1 MILPA
6 LIGIPLAAGLAA
18 WLAGRAGSGW
28 PRWVA
33 LAGLILNLALSLTLL
48 PLGTGLT
55 VFDHPWIPG
64 LGIRFHLAADGLS
77 LVLILLTHF
86 LGLVAVSCSWTE
98 ISERTGFFFFNL
110 MAVLAGIIGVFT
122 AYDLFLF
129 YFFWELMM
137 VPMFLM
143 IAIWGHARRIYAAI
157 KFFLFTQVS
166 GLLMLAAIVGLY
178 LVHGRITGEYTFD
191 YTALLGTPLP
201 AGAGRW
207 LMGGFLIAFAVKLP
221 AFPVH
226 SWLPD
231 AHTEAPTAGSV
242 ILAGLLL
249 KTGAYGMLRFVI
261 PLFPEAARAFAP
273 AAMTLAVIA
282 ILYGAWLAF
291 SQTDIKRLVAY
302 TSISHMG
309 FVLLAVFAWNAL
321 ALQGAVIQ
329 IVCHGVS
336 TGALFVLA
344 GILQERLQ
352 TREMGQMGGLWTA
365 APRMGAM
372 ALVFAL
378 ASLGLP
384 GMGNFIGEFL
394 ILLGAYAVNPWAA
407 ALAAL
412 GLVGATVYALWMVQQ
427 AFHGAGGDRRSIR
440 DLTAREIAPLAAM
453 LLVLLWLGF
462 YPRPVFR
469 MAGPALHRLE
479 HYAPVMR
486 MSDKTAGLS
495 ATNENHRPVFQ
506 AGAP

>member
-18 WLAGRAGSGW
+18 WLASRAGSGW

-33 LAGLILNLALSLTLL
+33 LTGLILNLAVLPALL
-48 PLGTGLT
+48 PHGAVLT
-55 VFDHPWIPG
+55 VFDRPWIPG

-86 LGLVAVSCSWTE
+86 LGLVAVACSWTE

-143 IAIWGHARRIYAAI
+143 IAIWGHARRTYAAI

-191 YTALLGTPLP
+191 YPALLGTPLP

-273 AAMTLAVIA
+273 AAMALAVIA

-394 ILLGAYAVNPWAA
+394 ILLGTYAVNPWAA

-486 MSDKTAGLS
+486 LPDKMAGLS
-495 ATNENHRPVFQ
+495 TANENHRPVVK

>member
-1 MILPA
+1 MILPV

-18 WLAGRAGSGW
+18 WLAGRAGPGW

-33 LAGLILNLALSLTLL
+33 LAGLILNLAVALALRSHGTVLTM
-48 PLGTGLT
+48 
-55 VFDHPWIPG
+55 FDRPWIPG

-77 LVLILLTHF
+77 LVLILLTNF
-86 LGLVAVSCSWTE
+86 LGLVAVACSWTE

-143 IAIWGHARRIYAAI
+143 IAIWGHARRVYAAI

-178 LVHGRITGEYTFD
+178 LVHGRATGDYTFD
-191 YTALLGTPLP
+191 YLALLGTPLP
-201 AGAGRW
+201 VNTGRW

-273 AAMTLAVIA
+273 TAMALAVIA

-291 SQTDIKRLVAY
+291 SQTDLKRLVAY

-309 FVLLAVFAWNAL
+309 FVLLAVFTWNTL

-329 IVCHGVS
+329 IICHGLS

-352 TREMGQMGGLWTA
+352 TRDMGQMGGIWA
-365 APRMGAM
+365 VAPRMGGM

-394 ILLGAYAVNPWAA
+394 ILLGAYPVSHLAA
-407 ALAAL
+407 ATAAL
-412 GLVGATVYALWMVQQ
+412 GLVAATVYALWMVQQ
-427 AFHGAGGDRRSIR
+427 AFHGICAERRTIR
-440 DLTAREIAPLAAM
+440 DLTTREIAPLAAM
-453 LLVLLWLGF
+453 ILALLWLGF
-462 YPRPVFR
+462 YPQPVFR

-479 HYAPVMR
+479 HYAPVTR
-486 MSDKTAGLS
+486 PPEKTAGLTV
-495 ATNENHRPVFQ
+495 ANENNYPIFKV
-506 AGAP
+506 GAP